1 MIARTMNRS
10 RSCPPLPSS
19 PPLASVR
26 ATLALYSF
34 LLGQRALLNQP
45 GSPSR
50 VFPNRKANCCVFQPE
65 LFSDVRDRMEHD
77 MRIGKKYQL
86 RRQIGSGSF
95 GDIYLGVNVISGEEV
110 AVKLESVKARHPQLD
125 YEARV
130 YKALSGG
137 IGIPFVRWY
146 GTERD
151 YNALV
156 IDLLGPSLEDLFNF
170 CNRRFSYKT
179 TLLLADQLVCRLEF
193 IHSRGFIHR
202 DIKPDNFLMGIGRR
216 GNQVN
221 VIDFGLAKRFRDPQ
235 THRHIPYRE
244 HKNLTGTARYAS
256 LNTHLGVEQSRR
268 DDLESLAYVLIY
280 FARGGL
286 PWQGLRAQTKRQKYT
301 RIMECKLHTDIDTLT
316 RGLPAEFNTFLRY
329 ARELR
334 FDDRPDYVYF
344 RRILRDLFV
353 RQGYHYDYV
362 FDWKFVAKRTRS
374 GQPASLK
381 DDLDKMQQIEDQIKP
396 DQSRPGDGQ
405 EHYYK
410 EPDTKGQT
418 PVQAAG
424 QPVGQP
430 VGQSLGQMNVSM
442 GGQQIGQMGG
452 QMPMPVGRMH
462 RVPVAASPQ
471 PMQQNPGSPGMAPP
485 SVPSISPVQAHAK
498 LGSSG
503 AGTPNSRQPQSTFTG
518 APISP
523 SPVVSPM
530 PSYNPYQQPSQ
541 APPLPNQY
549 VGMMTPTMP
558 VTQTYTGGTGN
569 SGLEY
574 KTEVLPK
581 VVPDPLDP
589 TRIYYN
595 GQQFNVDQELKLL
608 PRQPTSPVVRHQLVT
623 ENASA
628 VIPNIPLL
636 PQDLAELD
644 NRIRRIAIYQ
654 YMSLRT
660 MLNFNWGPYARYEVF
675 QNNIERAL
683 SAGFLLPLAL
693 PSRFEA
699 YELAYLRSNESG
711 RGRKLLDMMWNRERF
726 TVGGCSLEE
735 YQQCLAV
742 TGWSDSPLRD
752 DEIEVSKKMSV
763 LCVPASQPKSRPQP
777 PQNYAPNNTMWW

>member
-1 MIARTMNRS
+1 
-10 RSCPPLPSS
+10 
-19 PPLASVR
+19 
-26 ATLALYSF
+26 
-34 LLGQRALLNQP
+34 
-45 GSPSR
+45 
-50 VFPNRKANCCVFQPE
+50 
-65 LFSDVRDRMEHD
+65 MEHD

-146 GTERD
+146 GTECD

-374 GQPASLK
+374 GQPTIRK
-381 DDLDKMQQIEDQIKP
+381 DELDKMQQIEDQIKP
-396 DQSRPGDGQ
+396 DQSRPDDGQ

-410 EPDTKGQT
+410 EPDSKPAHSTHPSPSNQMSVQ
-418 PVQAAG
+418 PVHG
-424 QPVGQP
+424 QPTRSGQP
-430 VGQSLGQMNVSM
+430 SQSGQSAQMAM
-442 GGQQIGQMGG
+442 GR
-452 QMPMPVGRMH
+452 VH
-462 RVPVAASPQ
+462 CVPVTSPK
-471 PMQQNPGSPGMAPP
+471 PMQQTPSSPGMAPP
-485 SVPSISPVQAHAK
+485 SVPSVSPVRAHSK
-498 LGSSG
+498 ITSSG
-503 AGTPNSRQPQSTFTG
+503 ANTANSRQPQSSFTG
-518 APISP
+518 GGISP
-523 SPVVSPM
+523 SPVVSPI
-530 PSYNPYQQPSQ
+530 PSYNQYQQPSQ
-541 APPLPNQY
+541 PISNQY
-549 VGMMTPTMP
+549 GGLMAPVMP
-558 VTQTYTGGTGN
+558 GSQSFQGSMVN
-569 SGLEY
+569 SRLDY

-589 TRIYYN
+589 SRIYFN
-595 GQQFNVDQELKLL
+595 GQQFNVNQELKLL
-608 PRQPTSPVVRHQLVT
+608 PRQATSPAVRHQLVM
-623 ENASA
+623 ENARTT
-628 VIPNIPLL
+628 IPSIPLL
-636 PQDLAELD
+636 LQDLTVLD

-654 YMSLRT
+654 LMALRT
-660 MLNFNWGPYARYEVF
+660 MLNFNWGPHARYEVF
-675 QNNIERAL
+675 QHNIEMAFQ
-683 SAGFLLPLAL
+683 AGFLLPVSL
-693 PSRFEA
+693 PPRFEA
-699 YELAYLRSNESG
+699 YELAYLRSNEAS

-735 YQQCLAV
+735 YQQRLSV
-742 TGWSDSPLRD
+742 TGWYDSPLRE
-752 DEIEVSKKMSV
+752 DEIEVSKKMSI
-763 LCVPASQPKSRPQP
+763 LSIQASQPKNRSQST
-777 PQNYAPNNTMWW
+777 QNYAPNANLWW